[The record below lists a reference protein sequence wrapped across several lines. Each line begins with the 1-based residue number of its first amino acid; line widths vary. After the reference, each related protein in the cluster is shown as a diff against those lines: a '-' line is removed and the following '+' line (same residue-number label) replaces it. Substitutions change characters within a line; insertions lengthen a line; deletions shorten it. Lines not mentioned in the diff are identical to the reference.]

1 MMATPFCLLIFDD
14 NAFVPVRMEYVR
26 GRAACESRDRAISW
40 LDRLRDEKLPAL
52 KVIQKDGP

>member
-26 GRAACESRDRAISW
+26 GRAACESRDRAIR
-40 LDRLRDEKLPAL
+40 LDGQRDEKLPAL